1 MNDTMKIIKS
11 LKDSGLLINGVS
23 ETIKMKQK
31 NQKGRF
37 LGMLLGTLEA
47 GQFIRKYVKRKRR
60 INSYREND

>member
-31 NQKGRF
+31 KQKGRF